1 MANEPFSTGS
11 MPRTCTLDEEGC
23 RDDAEVEV
31 FVWQRTRQQSKVG
44 MAAGDEDN
52 GAKPLRRGALA
63 VEGVGVGKIWREV
76 VDI

>member
-1 MANEPFSTGS
+1 
-11 MPRTCTLDEEGC
+11 
-23 RDDAEVEV
+23 
-31 FVWQRTRQQSKVG
+31 

-52 GAKPLRRGALA
+52 GAKALRRGALA